1 MVLNKFFDSTW
12 KVSTFAPMKSVSIIG
27 SGRSSVF
34 LIEYL
39 FKYCQQNNLPFAV
52 YDKDFSFIH
61 KALPSSM
68 HQCLKTLDI
77 NDADA
82 LNQLVESSQLVVSM
96 LPAFMHPVVANLCL
110 KHKVQ
115 LATASYISD
124 ALLAMKQDVESAGL
138 IFMNE
143 VGLDPGIDHMSAMK
157 IMDDLRDKGAIIKG
171 FKSYCGGLVADEDD
185 GDNPWKY
192 KFSWNPRNV
201 VLAAQG
207 APALFLENGKMKI
220 MPYQQIFQNAE
231 PCYIHDYGW
240 LEAYPNRDS
249 LKYTDL
255 YDLHDVDDMMRG
267 TFRKSGYCKAWQ
279 VFVSLGMTD
288 DALVLHLPKDCS
300 MLNWLE
306 MYLPEGQKSPEQRL
320 KEFLNL
326 EDAEIEKLR
335 WLGFFSENTMP
346 LNIGTSAQIL
356 EKILVD
362 KWVLGE
368 HDRDLV
374 VMQHQIRYALNHK
387 DFIHESTM
395 VLKGDSNTHTAMAK
409 TVGLP
414 LAICCKLMLEK
425 SIKRTG
431 VLSPVSKDIYE
442 PILNELSTF
451 GVHFKDVVKALS

>member
-1 MVLNKFFDSTW
+1 
-12 KVSTFAPMKSVSIIG
+12 
-27 SGRSSVF
+27 
-34 LIEYL
+34 
-39 FKYCQQNNLPFAV
+39 
-52 YDKDFSFIH
+52 
-61 KALPSSM
+61 M
-68 HQCLKTLDI
+68 HHCLKTLDI
-77 NDADA
+77 NDAEA
-82 LNQLVESSQLVVSM
+82 LNQLVASSQLVVSM
-96 LPAFMHPVVANLCL
+96 LPAFMHPTVAELCL
-110 KHKVQ
+110 KHKVN

-124 ALLAMKQDVESAGL
+124 ALLAMKHDVESAGL

-157 IMDDLRDKGAIIKG
+157 IMDELREKGAVIKG
-171 FKSYCGGLVADEDD
+171 FKSNCGGLVADEDD

-207 APALFLENGKMKI
+207 APALYLENGKMKI
-220 MPYQQIFQNAE
+220 MPYQQVFQNAE
-231 PCYIHDYGW
+231 PCLIQDYGY

-249 LKYTDL
+249 LKYTEL

-288 DALVLHLPKDCS
+288 DSLVLHLPKDCS

-306 MYLPEGQKSPEQRL
+306 MYLPEGDQSPELRL
-320 KEFLNL
+320 KHFLNL
-326 EDAEIEKLR
+326 SDAEIEKLT
-335 WLGFFSENTMP
+335 WLGFFSDSAMP
-346 LNIGTSAQIL
+346 ITTGTSAQIL

-368 HDRDLV
+368 DDRDLV
-374 VMQHQIRYALNHK
+374 VMQHQIRYTIQHQEYV
-387 DFIHESTM
+387 HESTM

-414 LAICCKLMLEK
+414 LAICCKLILEN
-425 SIKRTG
+425 SINRTG
-431 VLSPVSKDIYE
+431 VLSPVTKDIYE
-442 PILNELSTF
+442 PVLEELSTL
-451 GVHFKDVVKALS
+451 GIQFKDMVKPLA